1 MQEDFTRNQRML
13 ASAAAFAVFA
23 LLIAY
28 VVTLVLGFLSL
39 TSPLDPIG
47 DPYFSI
53 LEVLIVVM
61 APLMVL
67 VMAAVHGHSMRETR
81 FYSLAAVAF
90 MTIMVGITCSVH
102 FVILTVSRPLVSAGF
117 PWASHFF
124 SFAWPSVAYALDILA
139 WDLFF
144 ALSMLC
150 AAIVFQKGRLEQGVR
165 ILMIVSGVL
174 SLAGLLGVALSDM
187 NIRNIGIVGYAGV
200 SMGVFLLLGI
210 LFWRSRDA

>member
-39 TSPLDPIG
+39 ASALDPIG

-67 VMAAVHGHSMRETR
+67 VMVAVHGHSMIETR
-81 FYSLAAVAF
+81 FYSLAALAF
-90 MTIMVGITCSVH
+90 MTIMAWIQHVNCIFAIFIRH
-102 FVILTVSRPLVSAGF
+102 HPVSTFTG
-117 PWASHFF
+117 WH
-124 SFAWPSVAYALDILA
+124 ALPEK
-139 WDLFF
+139 
-144 ALSMLC
+144 
-150 AAIVFQKGRLEQGVR
+150 V
-165 ILMIVSGVL
+165 
-174 SLAGLLGVALSDM
+174 
-187 NIRNIGIVGYAGV
+187 
-200 SMGVFLLLGI
+200 
-210 LFWRSRDA
+210 